1 MTKQQLKTLL
11 KKGGVTQK
19 VFLETFGYH
28 SRNLA
33 RYGANENVPKVVEKI
48 ALFVDRVGFDK
59 LEEGLNN
66 GN

>member
-19 VFLETFGYH
+19 VFLEAFGYH

-33 RYGANENVPKVVEKI
+33 RYGSDENVPKVVEKI

-59 LEEGLNN
+59 LENT
-66 GN
+66 